1 VSHNATK
8 KPKIKEI
15 INMADI
21 NSINLTGRICRDLE
35 LKQTQNG
42 ISVCSFSLAV
52 ARPKVKDTTDF
63 LNIVAWRHNAE
74 FLCKYAKK
82 GSRIGVSG
90 VITSRK
96 FQDQN
101 GKNHVTFEIV
111 ADDVVLLDGG
121 RSANDTQQGTA
132 PAFSEPSAPQFEE
145 LSDDNLPF

>member
-1 VSHNATK
+1 
-8 KPKIKEI
+8 
-15 INMADI
+15 MADI
-21 NSINLTGRICRDLE
+21 NSTNHTGRITHDLE

-42 ISVCSFSLAV
+42 IPVCSFSLAV

-90 VITSRK
+90 TLTSRK

-111 ADDVVLLDGG
+111 AEEVTILDS

-132 PAFSEPSAPQFEE
+132 PATAPAAPSAPQFAPSAPQFEE
-145 LSDDNLPF
+145 LKRDDDLPF

>member
-1 VSHNATK
+1 
-8 KPKIKEI
+8 
-15 INMADI
+15 MADI
-21 NSINLTGRICRDLE
+21 NSINLTGRITRDLE

-63 LNIVAWRHNAE
+63 LNIVAWRQNAE
-74 FLCKYAKK
+74 YLCKYAKK

-90 VITSRK
+90 VLTSRR

-111 ADDVVLLDGG
+111 ADDVTILDS
-121 RSANDTQQGTA
+121 RQAANDTQQGTDA
-132 PAFSEPSAPQFEE
+132 PSFSEPSAPQFEE
-145 LSDDNLPF
+145 LKRDDDLPF

>member
-1 VSHNATK
+1 
-8 KPKIKEI
+8 
-15 INMADI
+15 MADI
-21 NSINLTGRICRDLE
+21 NSINLTGRITHDLE

-42 ISVCSFSLAV
+42 IPVCSFSLAV

-90 VITSRK
+90 TLTSRK

-111 ADDVVLLDGG
+111 ADDVTLLDS

-132 PAFSEPSAPQFEE
+132 PAPAASSAPQFAPSSPQFEE
-145 LSDDNLPF
+145 LKRDDDLPF